1 MKINLRMNLSDF
13 INQPYEAH
21 VIDKLEEI
29 HKDSVTY
36 YLTLWYADGDVSN
49 EDIKRFLV
57 DYESNLHFKT
67 KIKVGDKLSFG
78 EFIWFDLIRN
88 NQNNNSGQ
96 IRFQYL
102 YDKKENILN
111 GLDEFHKCA
120 KFCTSEKPPKRQK
133 RNDYESSDNRK

>member
-88 NQNNNSGQ
+88 NQNNNSEQ

-102 YDKKENILN
+102 YDKKENLLN

-133 RNDYESSDNRK
+133 RNDYESSDNRQ

>member
-1 MKINLRMNLSDF
+1 MNLSDF
-13 INQPYEAH
+13 INEPYEEH
-21 VIDKLEEI
+21 VINKLEEI

-36 YLTLWYADGDVSN
+36 YLTLWYEDGDVPN

-67 KIKVGDKLSFG
+67 KIKVGGKLSFG

-88 NQNNNSGQ
+88 NQNNNSRQ

-102 YDKKENILN
+102 YSRKDDILN

>member
-57 DYESNLHFKT
+57 PMPLFLA
-67 KIKVGDKLSFG
+67 KLFANFFS
-78 EFIWFDLIRN
+78 LIFN
-88 NQNNNSGQ
+88 AFLFNFLKHEIISC
-96 IRFQYL
+96 
-102 YDKKENILN
+102 
-111 GLDEFHKCA
+111 LD
-120 KFCTSEKPPKRQK
+120 P
-133 RNDYESSDNRK
+133 

>member
-1 MKINLRMNLSDF
+1 MNLSDF

-88 NQNNNSGQ
+88 NQNNNSRQ

-102 YDKKENILN
+102 YSRKDDILN

>member
-1 MKINLRMNLSDF
+1 MNLSDF

-36 YLTLWYADGDVSN
+36 YLTLGYADGDVSN

-102 YDKKENILN
+102 YDKKENLLN

>member
-1 MKINLRMNLSDF
+1 MNLSDF

-102 YDKKENILN
+102 YSRKDDILN

>member
-13 INQPYEAH
+13 INQQYEAH

-78 EFIWFDLIRN
+78 EIIWFDLIRN

-102 YDKKENILN
+102 YDKKENLLN

>member
-102 YDKKENILN
+102 YDKKENLLN
-111 GLDEFHKCA
+111 GLQLY
-120 KFCTSEKPPKRQK
+120 SP
-133 RNDYESSDNRK
+133 